1 MNTNILP
8 SYKTICYILVV
19 STLIVLLSI
28 QQGPKYTSHD
38 HGDELKES
46 PLSSVLAEKLE
57 QENIQEVSSDID
69 EAFKWT
75 NAMLS
80 WQRTSFH
87 FQPQMNWMNGLLPTS
102 TQSQVYEIS
111 LLLMYCY

>member
-1 MNTNILP
+1 MNTNIVP
-8 SYKTICYILVV
+8 SYKTIGYILVV

-28 QQGPKYTSHD
+28 QKAQKATSHD
-38 HGDELKES
+38 HDDELKES
-46 PLSSVLAEKLE
+46 HLSLVSGEKIE
-57 QENIQEVSSDID
+57 QENVPEVSGEKD

-87 FQPQMNWMNGLLPTS
+87 FQPQMNWMNG
-102 TQSQVYEIS
+102 
-111 LLLMYCY
+111 

>member
-1 MNTNILP
+1 MNTNIVP
-8 SYKTICYILVV
+8 SYKTIGYILVV

-28 QQGPKYTSHD
+28 QKGPKARSDDHD
-38 HGDELKES
+38 DELKES
-46 PLSSVLAEKLE
+46 HLSSVLGEKIE
-57 QENIQEVSSDID
+57 QENVPEVSGEKD

-87 FQPQMNWMNGLLPTS
+87 FQPQMNWMNG
-102 TQSQVYEIS
+102 
-111 LLLMYCY
+111 